1 MPSIPWLN
9 DSALDFPDVD
19 LALDDPNGLLA
30 VGGDLS
36 PERLLSAY
44 RQGIFPWYE
53 DPQPILWWSPQP
65 RAVLFPNKVY
75 VNRSLRK
82 QLKRG
87 HYQVSADRCF
97 SDVLGAC
104 AKLSP
109 KRPGTWIT
117 DDMQKAY
124 TRLHHLGWGH
134 SIEVWQDEQLVGGLY
149 GLAIGRMFFGE
160 SMFSRH
166 RDGSKVALLA
176 LCAQLRRWQFELI
189 DCQVGNDYLYSM
201 GAEDL
206 SRSDFKVALDQY
218 TQGGEQNTGPWQ
230 LDEGLLEDYL

>member
-1 MPSIPWLN
+1 MPSIPWLG
-9 DSALDFPDVD
+9 DSALDFPDID

-36 PERLLSAY
+36 PERLLAAY

-53 DPQPILWWSPQP
+53 DPQPILWWSPRP
-65 RAVLFPNKVY
+65 RAVLFPDKVY

-87 HYQVSADRCF
+87 QYQVSADRCF
-97 SDVLGAC
+97 DEVLDAC
-104 AKLSP
+104 AQLSP

-117 DDMQKAY
+117 GDMRRAY
-124 TRLHHLGWGH
+124 RQLHRLGWGH
-134 SIEVWQDEQLVGGLY
+134 SVEVWQGEELVGGLY

-160 SMFSRH
+160 SMFSRQ
-166 RDGSKVALLA
+166 RNGSKVALLA
-176 LCAQLRRWQFELI
+176 LCAQLRRWNYELI

-206 SRSDFKVALDQY
+206 SRSDFKAVLARCA
-218 TQGGEQNTGPWQ
+218 QGCEHNTGAWHF
-230 LDEGLLEDYL
+230 DNGLLDGYL